1 MAARPLVIAALFLL
15 GGAAAAPAVLVGA
28 AVPSSLAGA
37 GAGAGAGTG
46 TGTGAPAETQSQ
58 SAVQVR
64 RADEAV
70 SEAAQKVVALE
81 ATRRAAQA
89 RLQERAAALAPLL
102 PLAERL
108 GMFPAETLLAMPV
121 PPEQA
126 MRGLSVL
133 QTLARTVERQA
144 AAARAEIAAV
154 EQAQRELEAALP
166 QLRSAQSEQ
175 RLKSALLDREVEQA
189 RAERARNDDAAADE
203 ARRAA
208 AEATR
213 AESVGDALDAM
224 AAARARAEQL
234 LKRDA
239 ERAAAQR
246 RTVALQLAQKRQ
258 AEVSA
263 PRGPGIQP
271 GGGAL
276 VPVAGPLVRRWG
288 ETTDAGP
295 ARGMAFRA
303 PPNGRVV
310 SPCTGRVAF
319 AGPFRSFGVLVI
331 LDCGAKYHFVLAGLE
346 RLDVEAGAAVRPG
359 DPLGTMPDW
368 DPTVPGRRPVLYLE
382 LRRDGDPVDPA
393 PYLRSG
399 S

>member
-1 MAARPLVIAALFLL
+1 MAARPLVIAAVFLL

-28 AVPSSLAGA
+28 TVPSSLAGA
-37 GAGAGAGTG
+37 GAGAG
-46 TGTGAPAETQSQ
+46 GAPPAETQSQ

-89 RLQERAAALAPLL
+89 RLQERAAALTPLL

-108 GMFPAETLLAMPV
+108 GMVPAETLLAMPV

-331 LDCGAKYHFVLAGLE
+331 LDCGGKYHFVLAGLE

>member
-1 MAARPLVIAALFLL
+1 MVNVALRPSVIAALLGLLL
-15 GGAAAAPAVLVGA
+15 GGAA
-28 AVPSSLAGA
+28 SLEP
-37 GAGAGAGTG
+37 T
-46 TGTGAPAETQSQ
+46 ETRSQ
-58 SAVQVR
+58 SAQQVR
-64 RADEAV
+64 QADEAV
-70 SEAAQKVVALE
+70 SEAAQKVSALE
-81 ATRRAAQA
+81 ATRRTAQA

-121 PPEQA
+121 PADQA

-154 EQAQRELEAALP
+154 EQAQRELDAALP
-166 QLRSAQSEQ
+166 QLRATQAEQ
-175 RLKSALLDREVEQA
+175 RLKAALLDREVEQA
-189 RAERARNDDAAADE
+189 RAERARTDDAAADE

-276 VPVAGPLVRRWG
+276 VPVAGPVVRRWG

-319 AGPFRSFGVLVI
+319 AGPFRSYGVLVI
-331 LDCGAKYHFVLAGLE
+331 LDCGGKYHFVLAGLE

-359 DPLGTMPDW
+359 DSLGTMPDW
-368 DPTVPGRRPVLYLE
+368 DPAVSGRRPVLYVE

>member
-1 MAARPLVIAALFLL
+1 MRSRVVSGLLIGALL
-15 GGAAAAPAVLVGA
+15 GGAAPE
-28 AVPSSLAGA
+28 SF
-37 GAGAGAGTG
+37 
-46 TGTGAPAETQSQ
+46 ETQSQ
-58 SAVQVR
+58 SVAQVR
-64 RADEAV
+64 RADEAL
-70 SEAAQKVVALE
+70 SEAAQKVSALE
-81 ATRRAAQA
+81 ATRRAARA
-89 RLQERAAALAPLL
+89 RLQERADALAPLL

-121 PPEQA
+121 PPDQA

-154 EQAQRELEAALP
+154 DKAQRELEAALP
-166 QLRSAQSEQ
+166 QFRTAQAEQ
-175 RLKSALLDREVEQA
+175 RLKAALLDREVEQA

-224 AAARARAEQL
+224 AAARVRAEQL

-258 AEVSA
+258 AEVAA

-271 GGGAL
+271 GGGAV
-276 VPVAGPLVRRWG
+276 VPVAGPVVRRWG
-288 ETTDAGP
+288 ESTDAGP

-303 PPNGRVV
+303 PPGGRVV

-319 AGPFRSFGVLVI
+319 AGPFRSYGVLVI

-346 RLDVEAGAAVRPG
+346 RLDVEAGTAVRPG
-359 DPLGTMPDW
+359 DSLGSMPDW
-368 DPTVPGRRPVLYLE
+368 DPAVSGRRPALYVE

>member
-1 MAARPLVIAALFLL
+1 MAARPLVIAATFLL

-28 AVPSSLAGA
+28 TVPSSLAGA
-37 GAGAGAGTG
+37 GAAT
-46 TGTGAPAETQSQ
+46 PAETQSQ

-89 RLQERAAALAPLL
+89 RLQERAAALTPLL

-331 LDCGAKYHFVLAGLE
+331 LDCGGKYHFVLAGLE

>member
-1 MAARPLVIAALFLL
+1 VAARPLVTVAARPLAIVALFLL
-15 GGAAAAPAVLVGA
+15 SAAAP
-28 AVPSSLAGA
+28 
-37 GAGAGAGTG
+37 
-46 TGTGAPAETQSQ
+46 APAETQSQ
-58 SAVQVR
+58 SAAQVR
-64 RADEAV
+64 QADEAV

-89 RLQERAAALAPLL
+89 RLQERAAALTPLL

-144 AAARAEIAAV
+144 AAARAEITAV

-166 QLRSAQSEQ
+166 QLRSAQSDQ

-331 LDCGAKYHFVLAGLE
+331 LDCGGKYHFVLAGLE

>member
-1 MAARPLVIAALFLL
+1 MAARPPAIAALLVLLL
-15 GGAAAAPAVLVGA
+15 GGAASPEPTETRSQAAA
-28 AVPSSLAGA
+28 
-37 GAGAGAGTG
+37 
-46 TGTGAPAETQSQ
+46 
-58 SAVQVR
+58 QVR

-70 SEAAQKVVALE
+70 SEAAQKVSALE
-81 ATRRAAQA
+81 ATKRAAQA
-89 RLQERAAALAPLL
+89 RLQERAAALTPLL

-121 PPEQA
+121 PPNQA

-154 EQAQRELEAALP
+154 ELAQREMDAALP
-166 QLRSAQSEQ
+166 QLRAVQAEQ
-175 RLKSALLDREVEQA
+175 RLKATLLDREIEQA
-189 RAERARNDDAAADE
+189 RAERARTDDAAADE

-213 AESVGDALDAM
+213 AETVGAALDAM
-224 AAARARAEQL
+224 AAARVRAEQL
-234 LKRDA
+234 LARDA

-258 AEVSA
+258 AEVAA
-263 PRGPGIQP
+263 PRGPGVQP

-276 VPVAGPLVRRWG
+276 VPVAGPVVRRWG

-319 AGPFRSFGVLVI
+319 AGPFRSYGVLVI
-331 LDCGAKYHFVLAGLE
+331 LDCGGKYHFVLAGLE

-359 DPLGTMPDW
+359 DSVGSMPDW
-368 DPTVPGRRPVLYLE
+368 DPAIPGRRPVLYVE

>member
-1 MAARPLVIAALFLL
+1 MAARPLVTVAARPLAIIALFLL
-15 GGAAAAPAVLVGA
+15 SAAAA
-28 AVPSSLAGA
+28 
-37 GAGAGAGTG
+37 
-46 TGTGAPAETQSQ
+46 APAETQSQ

-64 RADEAV
+64 QADEAV

-89 RLQERAAALAPLL
+89 RLQERAAALTPLL

-144 AAARAEIAAV
+144 AAARAEITAV

-166 QLRSAQSEQ
+166 QLRSAQSDQ

-331 LDCGAKYHFVLAGLE
+331 LDCGGKYHFVLAGLE

>member
-1 MAARPLVIAALFLL
+1 MAARPPVIAALLGLLL
-15 GGAAAAPAVLVGA
+15 GGAAPPEPTETRSQAAA
-28 AVPSSLAGA
+28 
-37 GAGAGAGTG
+37 
-46 TGTGAPAETQSQ
+46 
-58 SAVQVR
+58 QVR

-70 SEAAQKVVALE
+70 SEAAQKVSALE
-81 ATRRAAQA
+81 ATKRAAQA
-89 RLQERAAALAPLL
+89 RLQERAAALTPLL

-121 PPEQA
+121 PPDQA

-144 AAARAEIAAV
+144 AAARTEIAAV
-154 EQAQRELEAALP
+154 EQAQREMDAALP
-166 QLRSAQSEQ
+166 QLRAVQAEQ
-175 RLKSALLDREVEQA
+175 RLKAALLDREIEQA
-189 RAERARNDDAAADE
+189 RAERARTDDAAADE

-213 AESVGDALDAM
+213 AETVGAALDAM

-234 LKRDA
+234 LARDA

-258 AEVSA
+258 AEVAA
-263 PRGPGIQP
+263 PRGPGVQP

-276 VPVAGPLVRRWG
+276 VPVAGPVVRRWG
-288 ETTDAGP
+288 EATDAGP

-303 PPNGRVV
+303 PPSGRVV

-319 AGPFRSFGVLVI
+319 AGPFRSYGVLVI
-331 LDCGAKYHFVLAGLE
+331 LDCGGKYHFVLAGLE

-359 DPLGTMPDW
+359 DSVGSMPDW
-368 DPTVPGRRPVLYLE
+368 DPAIPGRRPMLYVE

>member
-1 MAARPLVIAALFLL
+1 MAARPLVIAAMFLL
-15 GGAAAAPAVLVGA
+15 GGVAAAPAVSVGA
-28 AVPSSLAGA
+28 TVPSSLAGT
-37 GAGAGAGTG
+37 GAGTG
-46 TGTGAPAETQSQ
+46 GGAGAAPPAETQSQ

-89 RLQERAAALAPLL
+89 RLQERAAALTPLL

-331 LDCGAKYHFVLAGLE
+331 LDCGGKYHFVLAGLE

-368 DPTVPGRRPVLYLE
+368 NPTVPGRRPVLYLE

>member
-1 MAARPLVIAALFLL
+1 MAARPLVTVAARPLAIVALFLL
-15 GGAAAAPAVLVGA
+15 SAAAP
-28 AVPSSLAGA
+28 
-37 GAGAGAGTG
+37 
-46 TGTGAPAETQSQ
+46 APAETQSQ
-58 SAVQVR
+58 SAAQVR
-64 RADEAV
+64 QADEAV

-89 RLQERAAALAPLL
+89 RLQERAAALTPLL

-144 AAARAEIAAV
+144 AAARAEITAV

-166 QLRSAQSEQ
+166 QLRSAQSDQ

-331 LDCGAKYHFVLAGLE
+331 LDCGGKYHFVLAGLE

>member
-1 MAARPLVIAALFLL
+1 MAARPLVIAAVFLL

-28 AVPSSLAGA
+28 TVPSSLAGA
-37 GAGAGAGTG
+37 GAAP
-46 TGTGAPAETQSQ
+46 PAETQSQ

-70 SEAAQKVVALE
+70 SEAAQKVVVLE

-89 RLQERAAALAPLL
+89 RLQERAAALTPLL

-154 EQAQRELEAALP
+154 ELAQRELEAALP

-331 LDCGAKYHFVLAGLE
+331 LDCGGKYHFVLAGLE